1 MNIKQPL
8 FVCLPED
15 GGKLFLLHKHDV
27 EKSIKNVE
35 EDPDAEL
42 PYSVLGSIKPDYK
55 GIPFL
60 ISYKTTKS
68 DVVLYDVVYSDN
80 SFDAHMALY
89 SKPRLKDKGIKITNT
104 LDLTKL
110 IDEYYE

>member
-8 FVCLPED
+8 FICLPED

-60 ISYKTTKS
+60 ISYKIAPS
-68 DVVLYDVVYSDN
+68 NVVLYDVLYAYEGAE
-80 SFDAHMALY
+80 AHSLLLG
-89 SKPRLKDKGIKITNT
+89 KKRLQDKSIKITNT
-104 LDLTKL
+104 LNLTKL